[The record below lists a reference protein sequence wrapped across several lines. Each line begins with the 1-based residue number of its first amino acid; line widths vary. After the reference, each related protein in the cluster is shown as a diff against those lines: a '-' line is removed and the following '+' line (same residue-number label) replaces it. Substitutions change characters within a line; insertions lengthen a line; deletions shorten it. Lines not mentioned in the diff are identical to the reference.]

1 MDTRRNTEVTEN
13 TENFLENDRTNLII
27 GSAIEVH
34 RVLGPGLLE
43 SVYEECLAW
52 ELAKTGLIVE
62 RQRQVPISY
71 KGVQID
77 PGFRIDMLVG
87 NSVVVELKTVEK
99 LLPIHEAQI
108 LTYMRLGGWRVG
120 LLINFNE
127 TVLSRGIK
135 RRVI

>member
-1 MDTRRNTEVTEN
+1 V
-13 TENFLENDRTNLII
+13 FLENSTTNLII

-52 ELAKTGLIVE
+52 ELAKAGITVD
-62 RQRQVPISY
+62 RQRSIPIVY
-71 KGVQID
+71 KGAHIN
-77 PGFRIDMLVG
+77 PGFRIDLLIE
-87 NSVVVELKTVEK
+87 NSVVVELKTVDR
-99 LLPIHEAQI
+99 LLPIHEAQ
-108 LTYMRLGGWRVG
+108 LMTYMRLGGWRVG

-127 TVLSRGIK
+127 IVLSRGIK